1 MVAFDADTVLTGSAD
16 GLIRIIGIL
25 PNAMLGLVGEH
36 AQVRL
41 SRSGGLDLASRH
53 HLQPSS
59 MHWQPAR
66 CQAVPVLESNAQ
78 MRQSWR
84 WFEIT
89 ASVSKSIRFIRTHA
103 WHCCRQCHTCAQD
116 LVERLAL
123 LAKCAWLACTAHSR
137 TTMQMD
143 SKAHTGKKP
152 LRQQSK
158 AAKQAGACRT
168 RWSAWRSRQTA
179 RGWRA

>member
-78 MRQSWR
+78 MRYSWR
-84 WFEIT
+84 WFDGI
-89 ASVSKSIRFIRTHA
+89 SIKLHTLHTHTRMA
-103 WHCCRQCHTCAQD
+103 LLQAMPYLCAGPGGAPGTVGEVRPAGLHCAQQD
-116 LVERLAL
+116 DDA
-123 LAKCAWLACTAHSR
+123 
-137 TTMQMD
+137 D
-143 SKAHTGKKP
+143 G
-152 LRQQSK
+152 
-158 AAKQAGACRT
+158 
-168 RWSAWRSRQTA
+168 
-179 RGWRA
+179 